1 MKQTAE
7 DQAKPGLPSRSE
19 CVAGP
24 AVADRAVVVF
34 AEETR
39 LPKLRRL
46 KPGFRH
52 CFAYLAQPDGWVGI
66 DPLSHR
72 LEIRSFPGW
81 DPAAD
86 LAAHLR
92 GLGQCALTVP
102 LLQPPRRLAPPLPF
116 SCVETVKRLVGLHS
130 WSVRTPWEL
139 FLELRK
145 ISLDYGFV
153 SFYFDSGKNI

>member
-1 MKQTAE
+1 MKQTARN
-7 DQAKPGLPSRSE
+7 QVRQGLSSRP
-19 CVAGP
+19 AGVSDP
-24 AVADRAVVVF
+24 APAGRAVVVF
-34 AEETR
+34 VEETR

-52 CFAYLAQPDGWVGI
+52 CYAYLAQESGWVGI

-72 LEIRSFPGW
+72 IEIRSFSGW
-81 DPAAD
+81 DAQAD
-86 LAAHLR
+86 LAGHLR

-102 LLQPPRRLAPPLPF
+102 LLQPALRLAPPLPF
-116 SCVETVKRLVGLHS
+116 SCVETIKRLIGLHS
-130 WSVRTPWEL
+130 WHIRTPWEL

-145 ISLDYGFV
+145 ISLDNGFV